1 MRIIVDAMGGDNAP
15 GEIVKGALRA
25 RKELGVDVVLVGRKE
40 EIERCLNPDDICQFE
55 IVDAREIVT
64 MEDDPS
70 TATRRKKDSSMTVAL
85 NLLRD
90 GKGDAVVSAGSTG
103 ALLTGATLIV
113 KRIRGIR
120 RAAMAPVLPAGEHG
134 VMLIDCGANVE
145 CTPEYLLQFGLMG
158 SVYARR
164 MMGCEEPRVG
174 LLNVGT
180 EDTKGGELQHQAF
193 ALLTGATLIVKRIKG
208 IRRAAMAPV
217 LPAGEHGIMLIDC
230 GANVECTPEYLLQ
243 FAYMGSFYAKK
254 MMGCESPRVGLLN
267 VGTEDTKGGE
277 LQHQAF
283 ALLKQAAEEGR
294 INFVGN
300 VEGTGVF
307 MGAADVVVTDGFTGN
322 VLLKGTEGA
331 INFMMGALKGV
342 FYKST
347 KNKLAAAVL
356 KNDLKAMKKSMDV
369 NEVGGT
375 AFVGISKPV
384 IKAHGS
390 SKEAAFF
397 AAIRQAIAF
406 VNAGVVEDIENNI
419 EYMKLKAEN

>member
-40 EIERCLNPDDICQFE
+40 EIERCLSSDEICQFE
-55 IVDAREIVT
+55 IVDAREVVT

-103 ALLTGATLIV
+103 
-113 KRIRGIR
+113 
-120 RAAMAPVLPAGEHG
+120 
-134 VMLIDCGANVE
+134 
-145 CTPEYLLQFGLMG
+145 
-158 SVYARR
+158 
-164 MMGCEEPRVG
+164 
-174 LLNVGT
+174 
-180 EDTKGGELQHQAF
+180 

-283 ALLKQAAEEGR
+283 ALLKQAGEEGR

-307 MGAADVVVTDGFTGN
+307 TGAADVVVTDGFTGN

-331 INFMMGALKGV
+331 INFMMNALKGV

-397 AAIRQAIAF
+397 SAIRQAVAF

>member
-1 MRIIVDAMGGDNAP
+1 MRIIIDAMGGDNAP
-15 GEIVKGALRA
+15 GEIVKGAVRA
-25 RKELGVDVVLVGRKE
+25 KKELGVDITLVGREEDVRACLEKE
-40 EIERCLNPDDICQFE
+40 GCTGIE
-55 IVDAREIVT
+55 IVDAREVVT

-103 ALLTGATLIV
+103 
-113 KRIRGIR
+113 
-120 RAAMAPVLPAGEHG
+120 
-134 VMLIDCGANVE
+134 
-145 CTPEYLLQFGLMG
+145 
-158 SVYARR
+158 
-164 MMGCEEPRVG
+164 
-174 LLNVGT
+174 
-180 EDTKGGELQHQAF
+180 

-254 MMGCESPRVGLLN
+254 MMGCPNPRVGLLN
-267 VGTEDTKGGE
+267 VGTEDSKGGE
-277 LQHQAF
+277 LQHQTF
-283 ALLKQAAEEGR
+283 ALLKEAGEQGR

-307 MGAADVVVTDGFTGN
+307 EGAADVVVTDGFTGN
-322 VLLKGTEGA
+322 VLLKATEGT
-331 INFMMGALKGV
+331 IKFLMKSLKGV
-342 FYKST
+342 FYKSP
-347 KNKLAAAVL
+347 KNKLAALVL
-356 KNDLKAMKKSMDV
+356 KKDLSAMKKSMDV

-375 AFVGISKPV
+375 AFIGISKPV

-390 SKEAAFF
+390 SNAASLF
-397 AAIRQAIAF
+397 AAVRQAIAF
-406 VNAGVVEDIENNI
+406 VDAGVVADIENNI
-419 EYMKLKAEN
+419 DYMKLKAEN